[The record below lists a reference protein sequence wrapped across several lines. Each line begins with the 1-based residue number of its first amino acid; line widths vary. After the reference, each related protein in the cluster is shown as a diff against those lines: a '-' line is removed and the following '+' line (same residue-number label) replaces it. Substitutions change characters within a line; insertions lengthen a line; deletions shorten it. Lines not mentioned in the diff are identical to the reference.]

1 MSVAGPSIGAMTLSL
16 SHVHVFTDDP
26 DAALVFYRDALG
38 LEVRSEVPNEGFRW
52 ITLSTEEQPELEI
65 VLSHPK
71 AGRSEEDG
79 ETLSAMLA
87 KASCLVSS
95 SARATSTRSSRRC
108 RRRAESRCCRS
119 RPTSSGAC
127 VTPHSAT
134 RRATW
139 FGSARRSRRPST
151 HGR

>member
-1 MSVAGPSIGAMTLSL
+1 MSVTGPSIGAMTLSL

-87 KASCLVSS
+87 KGELPGLLFRTSDLDALFEKVQATGGVEVLQEPTDQFWGVRDAAFRDPSGNMVRVSQ
-95 SARATSTRSSRRC
+95 A
-108 RRRAESRCCRS
+108 
-119 RPTSSGAC
+119 
-127 VTPHSAT
+127 
-134 RRATW
+134 
-139 FGSARRSRRPST
+139 
-151 HGR
+151 

>member
-1 MSVAGPSIGAMTLSL
+1 MTLSL

-71 AGRSEEDG
+71 VGRSEEDG

-87 KASCLVSS
+87 KGELPGLLFRTSDLDALFEKVQATGGVEVLQEPTDQFWGVRDAAFRDPSGNMVRVSQ
-95 SARATSTRSSRRC
+95 A
-108 RRRAESRCCRS
+108 
-119 RPTSSGAC
+119 
-127 VTPHSAT
+127 
-134 RRATW
+134 
-139 FGSARRSRRPST
+139 
-151 HGR
+151 

>member
-1 MSVAGPSIGAMTLSL
+1 MSVASPSIGTMTLSL

-87 KASCLVSS
+87 KGELPGLLFRTSDLDALFEKVQATGGVEVLQEPTDQFWGVRDAAFRDPSGNMVRVSQ
-95 SARATSTRSSRRC
+95 A
-108 RRRAESRCCRS
+108 
-119 RPTSSGAC
+119 
-127 VTPHSAT
+127 
-134 RRATW
+134 
-139 FGSARRSRRPST
+139 
-151 HGR
+151 

>member
-87 KASCLVSS
+87 KGELPGLLFRTSDLDALFEKVQATGGVEVLQEPTDQFWGVRDAAFRDPSGNMVRVSQ
-95 SARATSTRSSRRC
+95 A
-108 RRRAESRCCRS
+108 
-119 RPTSSGAC
+119 
-127 VTPHSAT
+127 
-134 RRATW
+134 
-139 FGSARRSRRPST
+139 
-151 HGR
+151 

>member
-1 MSVAGPSIGAMTLSL
+1 MTLSL

-87 KASCLVSS
+87 KDELPGLLFRTSDLDALFEKVQATGGVEVLQEPTDQFWGVRDAAFRDPSGNVVRVSQ
-95 SARATSTRSSRRC
+95 A
-108 RRRAESRCCRS
+108 
-119 RPTSSGAC
+119 
-127 VTPHSAT
+127 
-134 RRATW
+134 
-139 FGSARRSRRPST
+139 
-151 HGR
+151 

>member
-1 MSVAGPSIGAMTLSL
+1 MAGPSIGAMTLSL

-87 KASCLVSS
+87 KGELPGLLFRTSDLDALFEKVQATGGVEVLQEPTDQFWGVRDAAFRDPSGNMVRVSQ
-95 SARATSTRSSRRC
+95 A
-108 RRRAESRCCRS
+108 
-119 RPTSSGAC
+119 
-127 VTPHSAT
+127 
-134 RRATW
+134 
-139 FGSARRSRRPST
+139 
-151 HGR
+151 

>member
-1 MSVAGPSIGAMTLSL
+1 MMVAGPSIGAMTLSL

-52 ITLSTEEQPELEI
+52 IALSTEEQPELEI

-87 KASCLVSS
+87 KGELPGLLFRTSDLDALFEKVQATGGVEVLQEPTDQFWGVRDAAFRDPSGNMVRVSQ
-95 SARATSTRSSRRC
+95 A
-108 RRRAESRCCRS
+108 
-119 RPTSSGAC
+119 
-127 VTPHSAT
+127 
-134 RRATW
+134 
-139 FGSARRSRRPST
+139 
-151 HGR
+151 

>member
-1 MSVAGPSIGAMTLSL
+1 MTLSL

-38 LEVRSEVPNEGFRW
+38 LEVRSEVPNEGFRR

-87 KASCLVSS
+87 KGELPGLLFRTSDLDALFEKVQATGGVEVLQEPTDQFWGVRDAAFRDPSGNMVPVSQ
-95 SARATSTRSSRRC
+95 A
-108 RRRAESRCCRS
+108 
-119 RPTSSGAC
+119 
-127 VTPHSAT
+127 
-134 RRATW
+134 
-139 FGSARRSRRPST
+139 
-151 HGR
+151 

>member
-1 MSVAGPSIGAMTLSL
+1 MMVAGPSIGAMTLSL

-87 KASCLVSS
+87 KGELPGLLFRTSDLDALFEKVQATGGVEVLQEPTDQFWGVRDAAFRDPSGNMVRVSQ
-95 SARATSTRSSRRC
+95 A
-108 RRRAESRCCRS
+108 
-119 RPTSSGAC
+119 
-127 VTPHSAT
+127 
-134 RRATW
+134 
-139 FGSARRSRRPST
+139 
-151 HGR
+151 

>member
-1 MSVAGPSIGAMTLSL
+1 MVAGPSIGAMTLSL

-87 KASCLVSS
+87 KGELPGLLFRTSDLDALFEKVQATGGVEVLQEPTDQFWGVRDAAFRDPSGNMVRVSQ
-95 SARATSTRSSRRC
+95 A
-108 RRRAESRCCRS
+108 
-119 RPTSSGAC
+119 
-127 VTPHSAT
+127 
-134 RRATW
+134 
-139 FGSARRSRRPST
+139 
-151 HGR
+151 

>member
-1 MSVAGPSIGAMTLSL
+1 MAGPSIGAMTLSL

-87 KASCLVSS
+87 KGELPGLLFRTSDLDALFEKVQATGGVEVLQEPTDQFWGVREAAFRDPSGNMVRVSQ
-95 SARATSTRSSRRC
+95 A
-108 RRRAESRCCRS
+108 
-119 RPTSSGAC
+119 
-127 VTPHSAT
+127 
-134 RRATW
+134 
-139 FGSARRSRRPST
+139 
-151 HGR
+151 

>member
-1 MSVAGPSIGAMTLSL
+1 MTLSL

-87 KASCLVSS
+87 KGELPGLLFRTSDLDALFEKVQATGGVEVLQEPTDQFWGVRDAAFRDPSGNMVRVSQ
-95 SARATSTRSSRRC
+95 A
-108 RRRAESRCCRS
+108 
-119 RPTSSGAC
+119 
-127 VTPHSAT
+127 
-134 RRATW
+134 
-139 FGSARRSRRPST
+139 
-151 HGR
+151 